1 MKKKYIQTFIV
12 DTAKWKHSHSFTNY
26 ITQLYDKDGKQE
38 MICCLGFVCNQ
49 LGIPK
54 KDLKHRAHPY
64 TLSSEWTIPYL
75 LEDNGFSTEL
85 TKRAISINDSEKV
98 SVADKKRK
106 LKKLFNSYDLDIKF
120 KRLS

>member
-54 KDLKHRAHPY
+54 KDLKHCLNP
-64 TLSSEWTIPYL
+64 TNLSSKWDIPYL
-75 LEDNGFSTEL
+75 LKSVDYHSEL
-85 TKRAISINDSEKV
+85 TREAILINDNYKIP
-98 SVADKKRK
+98 VADKKRR

-120 KRLS
+120 KKLS